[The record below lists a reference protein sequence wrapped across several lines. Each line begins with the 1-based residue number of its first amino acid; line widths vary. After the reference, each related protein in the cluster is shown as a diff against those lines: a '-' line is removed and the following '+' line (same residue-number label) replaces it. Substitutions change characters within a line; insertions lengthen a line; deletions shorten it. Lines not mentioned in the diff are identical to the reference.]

1 MRAFPKNAK
10 GDFTLKLYGTY
21 QASSKGFG
29 FLMIE
34 DGEGPDWFIPPH
46 CDGGA
51 WNGDKVYAEPKA
63 DRFGGDRKTA
73 EITSVAERTNRTVT
87 GAIEKRGRE
96 TWLIPSSDRLS
107 HPIHVVGRTGGLKD
121 GEMAAVAVQSYGS
134 RKAPPMGTLR
144 ETFGKSGTR
153 KAAVEAILYHYGI
166 ERDFPAAVDI
176 AAEAAPQEVET
187 AAVQGRLDLRDKR
200 IITIDGATAKDLD
213 DAVSLERDDSGR
225 LVLGVHIADVSHYV
239 REGTPLDLEA
249 WNRGT
254 SVYFADQVIPMLP
267 KALSNGI
274 CSLNPQV
281 DRLALSCIMT
291 LGNDGSVVEHTIAK
305 SVIRTTERMTYDD
318 CNALLAGSDAALA
331 EKYAHILPMLRDMA
345 ALAAQLEKRRRTRG
359 ALDLESRECYLV
371 CDETGAVA
379 DIRLRESG
387 LSEKLI
393 ESFMLIA
400 NETVAEHLQT
410 AQLPG
415 VYRVH
420 EKPSEDKTN
429 SLRAMLA
436 PLGYDLREADNF
448 SLQKVLEA
456 ARDTPQSP
464 AIHTMVLRSLM
475 KARYEGENLG
485 HFGLAAKFYCHFT
498 SPIRRYP
505 DLMVH
510 RILSAA
516 LDGTMKS
523 SKMAAKAQQAAV
535 QSSDREV
542 AAMNAEREIE
552 KCYLAE
558 YMRGHIGE
566 SFTGAVSGVTKFGLF
581 VGLENGVEGLVG
593 AAALPGDRYEYDE
606 VRMTLTGAR
615 TGTVYSFGMPLEVTC
630 VAADPGSGQIDFIL
644 TGTENAPRRVLT
656 IPKEPP
662 HGKNP
667 AGKRTMHVPKKK
679 RGRGKR

>member
-1 MRAFPKNAK
+1 MNI
-10 GDFTLKLYGTY
+10 YGTY
-21 QASSKGFG
+21 QQSSKGFG
-29 FLMIE
+29 FLIPE
-34 DGEGPDWFIPPH
+34 DGEGPDWFIPPR

-51 WNGDKVYAEPKA
+51 WNGDKVYAQPKE
-63 DRFGGDRKTA
+63 DRLGGDRKTA
-73 EITSVAERTNRTVT
+73 EIISVAERANRTVT

-96 TWLIPSSDRLS
+96 AYLIPSSDRLPR
-107 HPIHVVGRTGGLKD
+107 PIHVVGRTGGLKN

-153 KAAVEAILYHYGI
+153 KAAVEAILFNYGI
-166 ERDFPAAVDI
+166 ERDFPSAVDI
-176 AAEAAPQEVET
+176 AAEAAPTAVEE
-187 AAVQGRLDLRDKR
+187 AAIQGRLDLRGKL

-213 DAVSLERDDSGR
+213 DAVSLERDEEGR

-239 REGTPLDLEA
+239 REGAPLDLEA

-281 DRLALSCIMT
+281 DRLALSCVMT
-291 LGNDGSVVEHTIAK
+291 LGEDGAVAEHTIAK
-305 SVIRTTERMTYDD
+305 SVIRTTERMTYED
-318 CNALLAGSDAALA
+318 CNVLLDRERRAQAPTLR
-331 EKYAHILPMLRDMA
+331 ERYQHILPMLTDMA
-345 ALAAQLEKRRRTRG
+345 ALAARLEKRRRLRG

-379 DIRLRESG
+379 DIQLRESG
-387 LSEKLI
+387 VSEKLI

-400 NETVAEHLQT
+400 NETVAEHLT
-410 AQLPG
+410 AAENPG

-436 PLGYDLREADNF
+436 PLGYDLREADSF

-456 ARDTPQSP
+456 ARDTPQAP

-475 KARYEGENLG
+475 KARYDGENLG

-510 RILSAA
+510 RILTAA
-516 LDGTMKS
+516 LDGSLKP
-523 SKMAAKAQQAAV
+523 AKAAAAAQRAAV

-542 AAMNAEREIE
+542 AAMTAEREIE

-558 YMRGHIGE
+558 YMRDHIGE
-566 SFTGAVSGVTKFGLF
+566 AFSGTVAGVTKFGLF
-581 VGLENGVEGLVG
+581 VALPNGVEGLLG
-593 AAALPGDRYEYDE
+593 AATLPDDRYEYDQ
-606 VRMTLTGAR
+606 VRMTLSGSR
-615 TGTVYSFGMPLEVTC
+615 TGVVYSFGMPLDVTC
-630 VAADPGSGQIDFIL
+630 VSADPGSGQIDFVL
-644 TGTENAPRRVLT
+644 AGMENAPRRVLT
-656 IPKEPP
+656 VQKELP
-662 HGKNP
+662 HGKKHT
-667 AGKRTMHVPKKK
+667 GKRPAHGPKKK
-679 RGRGKR
+679 KARTK